1 MTPAVEKTGGKI
13 RARKADQMTRTPNT
27 GLLRE
32 TLYLLLGLAALAA
45 VTCLYFW
52 LKLPLVSAGFTYLI
66 ILVLLSLVSS
76 FLSLAALSL
85 VAVGSLNYFFAPPI
99 FSFRVDYPEDII
111 AIVAFLIT
119 SLIVTGLVRRVRA
132 EQAEH
137 TLTSDRLRNAQS
149 QLTHLDRVA
158 TIGLLAA
165 SIAHEI
171 KQPISATVT
180 NAQAALRW
188 LDRQPPNLEEVRQ
201 ALNRIVKD
209 GNHAGEV
216 IDRIRAFIK
225 KAPPRKDRLEINE
238 AIREVVELTRGEV
251 VKNGISVKTELV
263 DGLPLVQGDRVQLQ
277 QVILNLIINA
287 IEAMCAASEGARE
300 LVINTEKA
308 DSRSVLVA
316 VRDSGPGLPPAPL
329 ERLFEPFYTTKSS
342 GLGLGLSICRLI
354 VEEHGGRF
362 WASANLSRGAVF
374 QFTVPAHPGS
384 AS

>member
-1 MTPAVEKTGGKI
+1 VIAKRYHKPPP
-13 RARKADQMTRTPNT
+13 RKPR
-27 GLLRE
+27 
-32 TLYLLLGLAALAA
+32 
-45 VTCLYFW
+45 
-52 LKLPLVSAGFTYLI
+52 
-66 ILVLLSLVSS
+66 
-76 FLSLAALSL
+76 
-85 VAVGSLNYFFAPPI
+85 I
-99 FSFRVDYPEDII
+99 FQGDYEFYD
-111 AIVAFLIT
+111 T

-132 EQAEH
+132 EQAERI
-137 TLTSDRLRNAQS
+137 LTSDRLRNAQS
-149 QLTHLDRVA
+149 QLTHVDRVA
-158 TIGLLAA
+158 TIGQLAA

-171 KQPISATVT
+171 KQPIAATVT

-188 LDRQPPNLEEVRQ
+188 LDRRPPNLEEVRQ
-201 ALNRIVKD
+201 SLHWIVKE

-216 IDRIRAFIK
+216 IDRIRALIK

-238 AIREVVELTRGEV
+238 AIREVVELTRGEA
-251 VKNGISVKTELV
+251 VKNGVSVKTELA

-277 QVILNLIINA
+277 QVILNLTINA
-287 IEAMCAASEGARE
+287 VEAMCAASEGARE

-316 VRDSGPGLPPAPL
+316 VRDSGPGLPPAP

>member
-1 MTPAVEKTGGKI
+1 
-13 RARKADQMTRTPNT
+13 MTRTPNT

-216 IDRIRAFIK
+216 IDRIRALIMK
-225 KAPPRKDRLEINE
+225 SPPRKDHLEINE

>member
-1 MTPAVEKTGGKI
+1 
-13 RARKADQMTRTPNT
+13 MTRTPNR
-27 GLLRE
+27 LLQE
-32 TLYLLLGLAALAA
+32 TVHLLLGLVALAG
-45 VTCLYFW
+45 VTGLYFW

-85 VAVGSLNYFFAPPI
+85 VAVGALNYFFAPSI
-99 FSFRVDYPEDII
+99 FSFRVDYPEDIS
-111 AIVAFLIT
+111 AVAAFLIT

-132 EQAEH
+132 EQAERI
-137 TLTSDRLRNAQS
+137 LTSDRLRNAQS
-149 QLTHLDRVA
+149 QLTHVDRVA
-158 TIGLLAA
+158 TIGQLAA

-171 KQPISATVT
+171 KQPIAATVT

-188 LDRQPPNLEEVRQ
+188 LDRRPPNLEEVRQ
-201 ALNRIVKD
+201 SLHSIVKD
-209 GNHAGEV
+209 GKHAGEV

-238 AIREVVELTRGEV
+238 AIREVVELTRGEA
-251 VKNGISVKTELV
+251 VKNGVSVKTELA

-287 IEAMCAASEGARE
+287 VEAMCTASEGVRE

-316 VRDSGPGLPPAPL
+316 VRDSGPGLPPAP

-342 GLGLGLSICRLI
+342 GLGLGLSICHLI

-362 WASANLSRGAVF
+362 WASANLCRGAVF

>member
-1 MTPAVEKTGGKI
+1 
-13 RARKADQMTRTPNT
+13 MTRTPNR
-27 GLLRE
+27 LLQE
-32 TLYLLLGLAALAA
+32 IVHLLLGLVALAA
-45 VTCLYFW
+45 VTGLYFW

-66 ILVLLSLVSS
+66 VLVVLSLVSS

-99 FSFRVDYPEDII
+99 FSFRVDYPEDIS
-111 AIVAFLIT
+111 AVAAFFIT

-132 EQAEH
+132 EQAERI
-137 TLTSDRLRNAQS
+137 LTSDRLRNAQS
-149 QLTHLDRVA
+149 QLTHVDRVA
-158 TIGLLAA
+158 TIGQLAA

-171 KQPISATVT
+171 KQPIAATVT

-188 LDRQPPNLEEVRQ
+188 LDRRPPNLEEVRQ
-201 ALNRIVKD
+201 SLHWIVKE

-216 IDRIRAFIK
+216 IDRIRALIK

-238 AIREVVELTRGEV
+238 AIREVVELTRGEA
-251 VKNGISVKTELV
+251 VKNGVSVKTELA

-287 IEAMCAASEGARE
+287 VEAMCAASEGARE
-300 LVINTEKA
+300 LVINSEKA
-308 DSRSVLVA
+308 DSRSVLVS
-316 VRDSGPGLPPAPL
+316 VRDLGPGLPPAP